1 MRSVLMALVVL
12 CLGISA
18 ADAAGKKCYRKSEAE
33 ADQAIRYTTQVMVM
47 SDTCR
52 DETYG
57 RFALRNRTEL
67 LDYQHALME
76 HFRRSEGKRAQATL
90 DSFMTRI
97 ANEKALETSTQNIN
111 SVCSVAVDFLATA
124 DKLTGEDFR
133 KYVERQT
140 ADRHGDYEMCK
151 N

>member
-1 MRSVLMALVVL
+1 MRSVLVALIVL
-12 CLGISA
+12 CWGISA
-18 ADAAGKKCYRKSEAE
+18 ADAASQKCYRKSEAE
-33 ADQAIRYTTQVMVM
+33 ADQAIRYTTQIMVI

-67 LDYQHALME
+67 LEYQRALME
-76 HFRRSEGKRAQATL
+76 HYRRSDGKRAQATL
-90 DSFMTRI
+90 DSLMPRP
-97 ANEKALETSTQNIN
+97 ANEKALETSAQNIN
-111 SVCSVAVDFLATA
+111 SVCAVAVDFLATA
-124 DKLTGEDFR
+124 DKLAGEDFR